1 MDKLLHEMVDWALS
15 FLLSLVPPAL
25 GAIVSLFYEP
35 GLTWSGRAARLWV
48 GVTISYFVG
57 RALGAVAEL
66 HPYVLQAI
74 AFLLGLVAYRAA
86 PAFAAGVVKAV
97 GEAPAMLRDR
107 LIGFLPTKK
116 DSK

>member
-1 MDKLLHEMVDWALS
+1 MDKLLHEVVDWAQA

-35 GLTWSGRAARLWV
+35 GLTWSARAARLWV

-57 RALGAVAEL
+57 RALGVVADF
-66 HPYVLQAI
+66 HPYVLQAV

-86 PAFAAGVVKAV
+86 PAFVAGVVKAV
-97 GEAPAMLRDR
+97 GEAPALVRDR
-107 LIGFLPTKK
+107 VIGLLPTKK
-116 DSK
+116 DTK